1 MWTGVFCVF
10 FFENQS
16 KYKNI
21 EYKLYN
27 IKVIKCKELQKNSTT
42 INYFYYFE

>member
-1 MWTGVFCVF
+1 MWTGVFFVFF

-21 EYKLYN
+21 EYKPYN
-27 IKVIKCKELQKNSTT
+27 IKVIKCKELQKNLLQ
-42 INYFYYFE
+42 